1 MVDLKTLSLVFSGLI
16 SMNIWADTLQ
26 INPRHPAQY
35 TVVKGDTL
43 WGVSGQFMEN
53 PRQWSQLWMNNPQ
66 IKNPD
71 LIYPADTLYFS
82 GVDGRPQLGFS
93 KAVVV
98 KPRIRVSPIAAAS
111 EIIPRDAIS
120 QFLISPKVVGPKVL
134 SQSPYVVDFA
144 GEHMIAAAGDKVY
157 VKAITAPESLRYT
170 IYREGEV
177 YVSPVTKEIL
187 GYEAKYIADA
197 MLEKAGDPATL
208 RVIRS
213 SREIHKGDRLMVS
226 DKGELALNYFPHAPQ
241 KPIMGSIISVFE
253 GVSQIG
259 QYHVVVID
267 KGLVDGLETG
277 HLLDV
282 YQRGDIVPDR
292 DTEETH
298 SAVKLPD
305 ELAGVLIVFRPFQ
318 RLSYALV
325 LEATQ
330 AIHLLDIVQTP

>member
-1 MVDLKTLSLVFSGLI
+1 MLKQLLRQKVSVIPFIG
-16 SMNIWADTLQ
+16 
-26 INPRHPAQY
+26 
-35 TVVKGDTL
+35 KGD
-43 WGVSGQFMEN
+43 
-53 PRQWSQLWMNNPQ
+53 
-66 IKNPD
+66 
-71 LIYPADTLYFS
+71 
-82 GVDGRPQLGFS
+82 
-93 KAVVV
+93 
-98 KPRIRVSPIAAAS
+98 
-111 EIIPRDAIS
+111 
-120 QFLISPKVVGPKVL
+120 
-134 SQSPYVVDFA
+134 
-144 GEHMIAAAGDKVY
+144 
-157 VKAITAPESLRYT
+157 
-170 IYREGEV
+170 V

-292 DTEETH
+292 DTEATH

-330 AIHLLDIVQTP
+330 AIHLLDIVQTTLNCILS